1 MMYEKTIRASSM
13 YMNKYSC
20 ICSYSGQIF
29 DFSFF
34 PLPSFAAIYGT
45 SKALSSQKIM
55 AETHCFIGTR
65 EVGKP
70 KLRTTSSGASTASSV
85 ASTSRKS
92 PQRISDI
99 LRLRRLRLNRAK
111 TTASNSLSDRY
122 DDYSNRQ
129 RIEKGNL
136 INFYQFESLRFI
148 SCYSYILMISL
159 DHQNNMAD
167 YLILY

>member
-1 MMYEKTIRASSM
+1 
-13 YMNKYSC
+13 
-20 ICSYSGQIF
+20 
-29 DFSFF
+29 
-34 PLPSFAAIYGT
+34 
-45 SKALSSQKIM
+45 M

-122 DDYSNRQ
+122 DDDGYYMIIQIGKESKKAIPTYEALFSKHSSNYKNSCLFVCRVIPKFKNVFAKNH
-129 RIEKGNL
+129 RKRRSS
-136 INFYQFESLRFI
+136 NFLLSATTLAGR
-148 SCYSYILMISL
+148 
-159 DHQNNMAD
+159 HG
-167 YLILY
+167 

>member
-1 MMYEKTIRASSM
+1 
-13 YMNKYSC
+13 
-20 ICSYSGQIF
+20 
-29 DFSFF
+29 
-34 PLPSFAAIYGT
+34 
-45 SKALSSQKIM
+45 M

-122 DDYSNRQ
+122 DDDGVLYDYSNRQ
-129 RIEKGNL
+129 RIEKGNTYL
-136 INFYQFESLRFI
+136 RMRYFFPKTHQITRIPCLFGCRAIPKFKNVFAKKSQFDEIFENILQLLLVWIYDLPFNLKPI
-148 SCYSYILMISL
+148 S
-159 DHQNNMAD
+159 
-167 YLILY
+167 

>member
-1 MMYEKTIRASSM
+1 
-13 YMNKYSC
+13 
-20 ICSYSGQIF
+20 
-29 DFSFF
+29 
-34 PLPSFAAIYGT
+34 
-45 SKALSSQKIM
+45 M

-122 DDYSNRQ
+122 DDDGVLYDYSNRQ
-129 RIEKGNL
+129 RIEKGNTYL
-136 INFYQFESLRFI
+136 LTYEVLFSKNSSNYKNSLPFWLQSNSKIQKCVRQKVNLTRFLKI
-148 SCYSYILMISL
+148 YTSTITSL
-159 DHQNNMAD
+159 N
-167 YLILY
+167 L

>member
-1 MMYEKTIRASSM
+1 
-13 YMNKYSC
+13 
-20 ICSYSGQIF
+20 
-29 DFSFF
+29 
-34 PLPSFAAIYGT
+34 
-45 SKALSSQKIM
+45 M

-122 DDYSNRQ
+122 DDDGVLYDYSNRQ
-129 RIEKGNL
+129 RIEKGNTYL
-136 INFYQFESLRFI
+136 LTYEVLFSKNSSNYKNYSCLFGCRAIPKFKDVFAKKSIWRDFWKYTSTITSLNLWF
-148 SCYSYILMISL
+148 
-159 DHQNNMAD
+159 AF
-167 YLILY
+167 